1 MIRIENQTKYGL
13 IKEANLTIILL
24 KKWLKDNDFEMY
36 SIHNKEKSVVAEI
49 LIRRLKTKI
58 YKHTTSVS
66 KNIYLEKLDNIVNKY
81 NNTYHRTIQM

>member
-1 MIRIENQTKYGL
+1 
-13 IKEANLTIILL
+13 
-24 KKWLKDNDFEMY
+24 MY

-66 KNIYLEKLDNIVNKY
+66 KNIYLEKLDNMVNKY